1 MILETRRIKMA
12 YKDSLTLYNELIS
25 TGVSEEQAQIQA
37 QQMGSVTDI
46 LVKIEK
52 DLMWMR
58 VIGGA
63 MVFAFLANLFK

>member
-1 MILETRRIKMA
+1 MA